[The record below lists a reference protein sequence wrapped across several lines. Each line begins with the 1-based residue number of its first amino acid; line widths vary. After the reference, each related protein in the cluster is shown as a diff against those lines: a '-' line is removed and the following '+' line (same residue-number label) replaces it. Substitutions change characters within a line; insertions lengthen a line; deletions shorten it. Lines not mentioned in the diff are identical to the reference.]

1 MKKENTMSKYIQSA
15 RIAIFLLIIFVLV
28 TPTLAALERDKKP
41 NIVLVLMD
49 NFGYGEIG
57 VYGGGVLRGAA
68 TPNIDG
74 IAAEG
79 FQLTNF
85 NVEAECTPSR
95 SALMTGRYGIRTR
108 QRQDGPPRGVWYG
121 ITKWEITLAEMLSDS
136 GYATGIFG
144 KWHLGDTKG
153 RYPTDQGFDEWNGI
167 PRSSDRAFWPDSNS
181 FTPGSHPDAVFTHV
195 MSAKRGEKPKE
206 LEVYDRAKR
215 ATIDREI
222 TDQAIDFIKRK
233 ASTKQPFFAYLPYTQ
248 THEPVDP
255 HPDFNGKT
263 GNGSFADVL
272 AQTDAYVGEL
282 LDTIDKLGLKEN
294 TIFIFTSDN
303 GREGVPRSFGFTGPW
318 RGSMFSPYEGSLRVP
333 FLIRWPGKIP
343 AKQVSNEIV
352 HQIDLFPTLASFVG
366 ADIPKDRIMDG
377 VDQSDFLM
385 GKSEKSARESLVIYI
400 GNELFGVKWRN
411 WKMLIKEMDE
421 DGYGIKN
428 MAYPSVYNLL
438 VDPKEEVPEL
448 NYLNDTWVD
457 FPLYQVLEDHEASI
471 EADPGTPDP

>member
-1 MKKENTMSKYIQSA
+1 MLAGCLALLAPHADA
-15 RIAIFLLIIFVLV
+15 REQA
-28 TPTLAALERDKKP
+28 

-57 VYGGGVLRGAA
+57 VYGGGVMRGAP
-68 TPNIDG
+68 TPRIDS

-79 FQLTNF
+79 LQLTNF

-108 QRQDGPPRGVWYG
+108 QRPDQAPRGVWYG
-121 ITKWEITLAEMLSDS
+121 ITKWEVTLAELLSGK

-144 KWHLGDTKG
+144 KWHLGDTEG
-153 RYPTDQGFDEWNGI
+153 RFPTDQGFDEWIGL

-181 FTPGSHPDAVFTHV
+181 FQPDSHPSATFTHV
-195 MSAKRGEKPKE
+195 MSSVRGEQPVE

-215 ATIDREI
+215 RLIDREI
-222 TDQAIDFIKRK
+222 TDQAIDFMTRTV
-233 ASTKQPFFAYLPYTQ
+233 ASGKPFFAFLPYTQ

-255 HPDFNGKT
+255 HPDFYGST

-272 AQTDAYVGEL
+272 AQTDVYIGEL
-282 LDTIDKLGLKEN
+282 LDTVDALGIRDE

-318 RGSMFSPYEGSLRVP
+318 RSGMFSPYEGSLRVP

-343 AKQVSNEIV
+343 PGRVSNEMV
-352 HQIDLFPTLASFVG
+352 HQMDVFTTLAGFAG
-366 ADIPKDRIMDG
+366 ADIPADRVIDG
-377 VDQSDFLM
+377 VDQSDFFT
-385 GKSEKSARESLVIYI
+385 GKTDQSARESLVIYI
-400 GNELFGVKWRN
+400 GNTLFGAKWRN
-411 WKMLIKEMDE
+411 WKILLREMDSDSYAIRE
-421 DGYGIKN
+421 
-428 MAYPSVYNLL
+428 MAYPSVYNLI

-448 NYLNDTWVD
+448 NYLNYTWVY
-457 FPLYQVLEDHEASI
+457 FPLYQVIEDHELSLAS
-471 EADPGTPDP
+471 DPGTPDP